1 MRTVLDKIWQVIK
14 KFFTRNMGM
23 KIGALVFA
31 FLMWSFVQAEE
42 NPLREKIFYNVSV
55 TYNSADVLKQRGL
68 TSAKPFSDVLKSVTI
83 TVETSAN
90 RLYLVTEDTVT
101 ADVDLSGI
109 TEPGE
114 YELPV
119 TGTTSNGGSSVSR
132 VEPSKVKLNIESIV
146 SQEIP
151 VEIQVV
157 GTKSDKLYYGDPV
170 LEKKTVEIMGAR
182 SNVDKVTRAICR
194 IDISNITEPVKEN
207 RNVVLLDND
216 GNELQAAELTSTPS
230 VIVEVPVYP
239 KKNVPVNTEGLK
251 ESITGLSEGYEIKS
265 VSVSPDT
272 VFVAGEQD
280 IINSVSQVEIAPI
293 TLPDGTK
300 DTQKLQADIVLPEG
314 AYAVSPAKVDVTV
327 KLSPILVEKEYK
339 AVDIAMKNLGENYEA
354 KLYPGSID
362 ITVKGSQKE
371 MDSFSAD
378 LLKPFVELKSLA
390 EGVYSL
396 EVKFENQPDL
406 NVELIPSVKNIAVTI
421 SRKAEN

>member
-1 MRTVLDKIWQVIK
+1 MRTVLEKLGKVLRG
-14 KFFTRNMGM
+14 FFTRNMGM

-42 NPLREKIFYNVSV
+42 NPLREKIFYNVPV
-55 TYNSADVLKQRGL
+55 TYNAADVLKQRGL
-68 TSAKPFSDVLKSVTI
+68 TSAKPYSDVLKSVTI
-83 TVETSAN
+83 TVETAAN
-90 RLYLVTEDTVT
+90 RLNLVTEDTVT

-114 YELPV
+114 YVLPV
-119 TGTTSNGGSSVSR
+119 TGTSSNGSSSVA
-132 VEPSKVKLNIESIV
+132 PDKVTLTIESIV

-151 VEIQVV
+151 VEVQVV
-157 GTKSDKLYYGDPV
+157 GTPKDGLYYGDPV

-194 IDISNITEPVKEN
+194 IDISNLTEPVKEN
-207 RNVVLLDND
+207 RNVILLDND

-239 KKNVPVNTEGLK
+239 KKSVPIDTEGLK
-251 ESITGLSEGYEIKS
+251 ESIKGLGEGYEIKS
-265 VSVSPDT
+265 VSVSPEN
-272 VFVAGEQD
+272 VFVVGDQD
-280 IINSVSQVEIAPI
+280 VIDGVEILELEPI
-293 TLPDGTK
+293 TLTDGTK
-300 DTQKLQADIVLPEG
+300 ESQKIQANIVLPEG
-314 AYAVSPAKVDVTV
+314 AYVTSPAKAEVTV
-327 KLSPILVEKEYK
+327 KVSPILVEKEYK
-339 AVDIAMKNLGENYEA
+339 AVDIAIKNLDENFEA

-362 ITVKGSQKE
+362 ITVKGTQKE

-390 EGVYSL
+390 EGTYSL

-421 SRKAEN
+421 SRKPVAG